1 MVAYAT
7 VAELAQVA
15 TDGWRE
21 LSQLVSGDP
30 ALTGDLLQQKYN
42 GESLDDPALSA
53 AADTTL
59 TQLEDALE
67 SVSRY
72 ADSYLNQRYRE
83 LVPLAAEHYENTG
96 LPFAVAALTLGRLYG
111 LDKSDDM
118 RKALAEQEGY
128 LKDLAAGRASLNY
141 EQPSTPD
148 EPGRMTVN
156 SRPSAFNWDGY

>member
-15 TDGWRE
+15 TGGWRE

-30 ALTGDLLQQKYN
+30 GLTGDLLQQKYN

-67 SVSRY
+67 SR
-72 ADSYLNQRYRE
+72 
-83 LVPLAAEHYENTG
+83 
-96 LPFAVAALTLGRLYG
+96 
-111 LDKSDDM
+111 
-118 RKALAEQEGY
+118 
-128 LKDLAAGRASLNY
+128 
-141 EQPSTPD
+141 
-148 EPGRMTVN
+148 
-156 SRPSAFNWDGY
+156 

>member
-42 GESLDDPALSA
+42 GESLEDSA
-53 AADTTL
+53 ISAVADTTL
-59 TQLEDALE
+59 TRLEDALE

-72 ADSYLNQRYRE
+72 ADSYLNQRYRD
-83 LVPLAAEHYENTG
+83 LVPLVKEHYENTG
-96 LPFAVAALTLGRLYG
+96 LPFAVAAITLGRLYG
-111 LDKSDDM
+111 LNKSDDM
-118 RKALAEQEGY
+118 RKALTEQENY

-156 SRPSAFNWDGY
+156 ARPSAFDWGGY

>member
-1 MVAYAT
+1 MIPAVTDLKELRESNDILGNREAMQQRIVRLASGVGIIRVGGAT
-7 VAELAQVA
+7 EVEM
-15 TDGWRE
+15 TEKKHRI
-21 LSQLVSGDP
+21 
-30 ALTGDLLQQKYN
+30 
-42 GESLDDPALSA
+42 
-53 AADTTL
+53 
-59 TQLEDALE
+59 EDALE
-67 SVSRY
+67 AVSRY
-72 ADSYLNQRYRE
+72 ADSDLDQRYRE